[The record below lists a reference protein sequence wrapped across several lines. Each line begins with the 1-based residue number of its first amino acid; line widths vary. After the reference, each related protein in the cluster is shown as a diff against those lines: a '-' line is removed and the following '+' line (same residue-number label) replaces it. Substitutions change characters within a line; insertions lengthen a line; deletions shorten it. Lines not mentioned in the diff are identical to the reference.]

1 MTTASRGQVFYLD
14 IGNRGLH
21 YYVVVSNNG
30 RNRVLKSVLALLVTT
45 TDKSHIATAV
55 QMSHQDSV
63 TGWVVADNIDTL
75 WDDEL
80 PNAPSGALS
89 QATMAKIG
97 AALKLAFAL
106 T

>member
-1 MTTASRGQVFYLD
+1 MTTASRGQIFHAN
-14 IGNRGLH
+14 IGSRGWH
-21 YYVVVSNNG
+21 YYVVISNNA
-30 RNRVLKSVLALLVTT
+30 RNRVLNSVLALMVTT
-45 TDKSHIATAV
+45 TDKSHIPTAV
-55 QMSHQDSV
+55 EMSHQDSV

-80 PNAPSGALS
+80 PNTPSGALS

-97 AALKLAFAL
+97 AALKIAFAL

>member
-1 MTTASRGQVFYLD
+1 ML
-14 IGNRGLH
+14 
-21 YYVVVSNNG
+21 
-30 RNRVLKSVLALLVTT
+30 TT

-55 QMSHQDSV
+55 QLSHQDSV
-63 TGWVVADNIDTL
+63 GGWVVADNIDTL

-80 PNAPSGALS
+80 PNSPSGALS

-97 AALKLAFAL
+97 GALKIAFAL